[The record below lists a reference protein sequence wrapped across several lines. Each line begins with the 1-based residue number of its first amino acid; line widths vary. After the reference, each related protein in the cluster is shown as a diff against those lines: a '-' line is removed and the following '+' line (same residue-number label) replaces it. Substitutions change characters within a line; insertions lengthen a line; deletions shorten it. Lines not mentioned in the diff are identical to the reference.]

1 MKAEIGEEAV
11 KEKFE
16 AGRSWFIKFKERSH
30 LRNIQVP
37 GKAASTDIED
47 AGSYRKI

>member
-16 AGRSWFIKFKERSH
+16 AGRCWFIKFKERSH
-30 LRNIQVP
+30 LHNIKVP
-37 GKAASTDIED
+37 GKAAGTDVED